1 MHRHI
6 HPFSGAVAANM
17 CPGCHSTVG
26 NLHAPCCRFGPGVV
40 GQPVR
45 TAAVLPMRVRHKK
58 TGNIYL
64 FLGEVLDCTNARD
77 GTRAALY
84 LREGDPG
91 APTFVRELR
100 EFWEKFE
107 PVEPTACL

>member
-1 MHRHI
+1 MNNHI
-6 HPFSGAVAANM
+6 LPFLGAVAGNM
-17 CPGCHSTVG
+17 CPGCHATVG
-26 NLHAPCCRFGPGVV
+26 HAHAPGCQFGPGVV

-45 TAAVLPMRVRHKK
+45 TNKALPLTVRHKK
-58 TGNIYL
+58 TGNLYL

-84 LREGDPG
+84 LRVGDPG

-107 PVEPTACL
+107 PIEASRAS